1 MYHNPV
7 MPDAVLK
14 GLSVTPG
21 GIYVDATFGGGGHAR
36 SILERLGNGKLIAF
50 DQDDD
55 AKRNMPDDARLLFVN
70 HNFRFLKNFL
80 RWHNSIPVDGILADL
95 GVSSHQ
101 IDASG
106 RGFST
111 RYDGPLDM
119 RMNQRATIT
128 AGEVI
133 NNYSIERLTGLFLL
147 YGELRNAGQVA
158 KSIEKQRAEKKLETT
173 GELVA
178 LLRPLAPKGREMKF
192 LAQVFQA
199 LRIEVNGEL
208 EALKE
213 FLMQCNDVIKKGGRL
228 VIISYH
234 SLEDRLVKNF
244 MRSGNF
250 EGHIEKDLFGNFS
263 TPFEQISKVQ
273 QASEREISVNNRA
286 RSARLRVAK
295 KI

>member
-1 MYHNPV
+1 